1 MLSLT
6 IVTVLVLC
14 VPAAIV
20 GVLLMERAEKKRTLR
35 ERGISKR

>member
-1 MLSLT
+1 MLSLS

-20 GVLLMERAEKKRTLR
+20 GVLLMERSERKRALQ
-35 ERGISKR
+35 ERRIADR